1 MAPTPER
8 VQEIQSALSRGGY
21 YKGEPNGKLDGGTQ
35 DALKNFQADN
45 GISPTG
51 KIDALTLEKLGLGP
65 DTAGVGAPKQTPP
78 PPPAP
83 TPATQPHN

>member
-1 MAPTPER
+1 
-8 VQEIQSALSRGGY
+8 
-21 YKGEPNGKLDGGTQ
+21 
-35 DALKNFQADN
+35 LKNFQADN

-83 TPATQPHN
+83 ATQPPN